1 MIVEQNIV
9 AGQNMRKKAQKNLCS
24 AFVYCKIK
32 NYEYPKNLS
41 GPFFHYLFRPA
52 GKSGNGAV
60 LD

>member
-52 GKSGNGAV
+52 GKNK
-60 LD
+60 